1 MTLAAAEDWLKAV
14 CADELGTGVTV
25 TTGPGTWDG
34 SYLKKLLTDLPA
46 VIITWDGG
54 AASRSTSLTLDTTW
68 MLYVVT
74 GWQGKDEEFRRRG
87 DAATKGA
94 YMILTMLASRLHN
107 ASMGEVQRSARGA
120 IIPGAGII
128 DGFGLLQVVDIAN
141 EWSGS
146 WERTGVAVYALEIG
160 QNTPLEG
167 VDAEGFDD
175 WLKTNM
181 TLDIPEG
188 AGIRSRHG

>member
-1 MTLAAAEDWLKAV
+1 M
-14 CADELGTGVTV
+14 

-46 VIITWDGG
+46 VVITWEGGG
-54 AASRSTSLTLDTTW
+54 AAASTSLTLDSTW
-68 MLYVVT
+68 TLYVIT

-94 YMILTMLASRLHN
+94 YMILTLLGSRLHN
-107 ASMGEVQRSARGA
+107 ASMGEIQRSATGA
-120 IIPGAGII
+120 VIPGVPSLESLE
-128 DGFGLLQVVDIAN
+128 GFGRLRVSEIAN

-146 WERTGVAVYALEIG
+146 WDRIGVAVYALELS

-188 AGIRSRHG
+188 RRIRSRRRDEIGVDGRPHVEV